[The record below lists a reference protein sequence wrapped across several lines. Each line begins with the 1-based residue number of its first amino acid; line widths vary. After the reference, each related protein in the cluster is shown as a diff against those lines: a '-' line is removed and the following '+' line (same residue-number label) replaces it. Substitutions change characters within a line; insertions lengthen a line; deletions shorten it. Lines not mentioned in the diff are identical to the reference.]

1 MAVFHTNEEVLNMV
15 DERIL
20 EAIKDEEPVAEETKT
35 EVEVNNEP
43 APDTKSEPTP
53 EEKPV
58 ETPVKTYSQD
68 DWDKMTYSFKRQ
80 LGKQKDKF
88 ESQISDYN
96 KRFTDFES
104 RLNKLANPEKPL
116 RRSDFETDDSYI
128 EALINN
134 GVEKRWAEREA
145 KMREEYEKYEAERK
159 AQEEQARELEEGI
172 SKWYPDEDK
181 RKEWYDTVS
190 RAYGEGLQELLEKE
204 QNVMNY
210 LYQTPNQSLILYK
223 LATDPQAVQSVFSIK
238 NPLMRLMAVRDLEN
252 ELVRERNTPAPAPVQ
267 TQAPKVEQA
276 APAQVNNLAK
286 AVGKPGAQVEASPDV
301 FDSTEGLR
309 DLLRKL

>member
-1 MAVFHTNEEVLNMV
+1 MV

-35 EVEVNNEP
+35 EVEVNEP

-53 EEKPV
+53 EEPV
-58 ETPVKTYSQD
+58 EAPVKTYSQD
-68 DWDKMTYSFKRQ
+68 DWDRMTYSFKRQ

-159 AQEEQARELEEGI
+159 AQEEQAREVEEGI

-181 RKEWYDTVS
+181 RQEWYDTVS

-210 LYQTPNQSLILYK
+210 LYQTPNQSLVLYK

-252 ELVRERNTPAPAPVQ
+252 ELVKERNNPTPVQ
-267 TQAPKVEQA
+267 VQAPIQKVEQA
-276 APAQVNNLAK
+276 IPAQVNNLAK
-286 AVGKPGAQVEASPDV
+286 AVGKPGAQVEAVPDV
-301 FDSTEGLR
+301 TDSVEGLR

>member
-1 MAVFHTNEEVLNMV
+1 MV

-20 EAIKDEEPVAEETKT
+20 DAIKDEEPVAEEPKT
-35 EVEVNNEP
+35 EQVNET
-43 APDTKSEPTP
+43 APETTP
-53 EEKPV
+53 ETTPEQTPATQ
-58 ETPVKTYSQD
+58 EIEPPVKTYTQD

-172 SKWYPDEDK
+172 AKWYPDEAK

-238 NPLMRLMAVRDLEN
+238 NPLMRLMAVRDMEN
-252 ELVRERNTPAPAPVQ
+252 ELVRERNTPAPDPVQ
-267 TQAPKVEQA
+267 TPAPKVEQA
-276 APAQVNNLAK
+276 NQAPAPVNNLAK
-286 AVGKPGAQVEASPDV
+286 AVGKPGAQVEATPDA
-301 FDSTEGLR
+301 FDNTDSLR
-309 DLLRKL
+309 ELLRKL

>member
-1 MAVFHTNEEVLNMV
+1 MV

-20 EAIKDEEPVAEETKT
+20 EAIKDEDPVAEEPKT

-43 APDTKSEPTP
+43 APETTSETTP
-53 EEKPV
+53 EQTPATQEV
-58 ETPVKTYSQD
+58 EAPVKTYTQD

-172 SKWYPDEDK
+172 AKWYPDEAK

-238 NPLMRLMAVRDLEN
+238 NPLMRLMAVRDMEN
-252 ELVRERNTPAPAPVQ
+252 ELVRERNNPAPVQ
-267 TQAPKVEQA
+267 APVQTPAPKVEQA
-276 APAQVNNLAK
+276 NQAPAPVNNLAK
-286 AVGKPGAQVEASPDV
+286 AVGKPGAQVEATPDA
-301 FDSTEGLR
+301 FDNTDSLR

>member
-1 MAVFHTNEEVLNMV
+1 MAV

-20 EAIKDEEPVAEETKT
+20 EAIKDEPE
-35 EVEVNNEP
+35 EVNNEQVNNEQVNNEQINETVTEEKTETP
-43 APDTKSEPTP
+43 APAP
-53 EEKPV
+53 EPV
-58 ETPVKTYSQD
+58 EPPVKTYTQD
-68 DWDKMTYSFKRQ
+68 EYDRMVYSLKRQ
-80 LGKQKDKF
+80 MGKQRDSL
-88 ESQISDYN
+88 ESKIADYN

-172 SKWYPDEDK
+172 AKWYPDETK

-238 NPLMRLMAVRDLEN
+238 NPLMRLMAVRDMEN
-252 ELVRERNTPAPAPVQ
+252 ELVRERNNPAPVQ
-267 TQAPKVEQA
+267 APVQTPAPKVEQA
-276 APAQVNNLAK
+276 NPAPVNNLAK
-286 AVGKPGAQVEASPDV
+286 AVGKPGAQVEATPDA
-301 FDSTEGLR
+301 FDNTDSLR

>member
-1 MAVFHTNEEVLNMV
+1 MV

-20 EAIKDEEPVAEETKT
+20 DAIKDEEPAAEETKT
-35 EVEVNNEP
+35 EQVNET
-43 APDTKSEPTP
+43 APETTP
-53 EEKPV
+53 ETT
-58 ETPVKTYSQD
+58 ETPSQDSEQVKQPAKTYTQE

-80 LGKQKDKF
+80 LGKQRDKF

-104 RLNKLANPEKPL
+104 RLNKLSNPEKPL
-116 RRSDFETDDSYI
+116 TRSDFETDDAYI

-134 GVEKRWAEREA
+134 GVEKRWAEREE

-172 SKWYPDEDK
+172 SKWYPDEAK

-238 NPLMRLMAVRDLEN
+238 NPLMRLMAVRDMEN
-252 ELVRERNTPAPAPVQ
+252 ELVRERNAPAPAPTQ
-267 TQAPKVEQA
+267 SPQSTPAQAP
-276 APAQVNNLAK
+276 VNNLAK
-286 AVGKPGAQVEASPDV
+286 AVGKPGSQLEATPDV

>member
-1 MAVFHTNEEVLNMV
+1 MV

-20 EAIKDEEPVAEETKT
+20 EAIKDEDPVAEETKT
-35 EVEVNNEP
+35 EQINEQTTETTP
-43 APDTKSEPTP
+43 ETTPEQTP
-53 EEKPV
+53 EEQV
-58 ETPVKTYSQD
+58 ETPIKTYTQD

-116 RRSDFETDDSYI
+116 MRADFETDDSYI

-145 KMREEYEKYEAERK
+145 KMREEYEKYEAERQ

-172 SKWYPDEDK
+172 SKWYPDEGK

-238 NPLMRLMAVRDLEN
+238 NPLMRLMAVRDMEN
-252 ELVRERNTPAPAPVQ
+252 ELVRERNTPAPVQ
-267 TQAPKVEQA
+267 TPAPQATP
-276 APAQVNNLAK
+276 APAPAPVNNLAK
-286 AVGKPGAQVEASPDV
+286 AVGKPGAQVEAVPDV
-301 FDSTEGLR
+301 TDSVEGLR
-309 DLLRKL
+309 ELLRSL

>member
-1 MAVFHTNEEVLNMV
+1 MV

-20 EAIKDEEPVAEETKT
+20 DAIKDEDPVADEPKT
-35 EVEVNNEP
+35 EVEQVNEP
-43 APDTKSEPTP
+43 APETTSETTETP
-53 EEKPV
+53 APEHV
-58 ETPVKTYSQD
+58 ETPVKTYTQD
-68 DWDKMTYSFKRQ
+68 EYDRMVYSLKRQ
-80 LGKQKDKF
+80 MGKQRDSL
-88 ESQISDYN
+88 ESKIAGYD
-96 KRFTDFES
+96 KRFSDMENRF
-104 RLNKLANPEKPL
+104 NKVLNPEKPL
-116 RRSDFETDDSYI
+116 RRSDFGSDEEFIDK
-128 EALINN
+128 LIDT

-172 SKWYPDEDK
+172 AKWYPDEAK

-252 ELVRERNTPAPAPVQ
+252 ELVRERNNPAPVQ
-267 TQAPKVEQA
+267 TPVQTPAPKVEQA
-276 APAQVNNLAK
+276 NPAPAPVNNLAK
-286 AVGKPGAQVEASPDV
+286 AVGKPGAQVEATPDA
-301 FDSTEGLR
+301 FDSTESLR
-309 DLLRKL
+309 DLLRSL

>member
-1 MAVFHTNEEVLNMV
+1 MV

-20 EAIKDEEPVAEETKT
+20 EAIKDEEPVAEEPKT
-35 EVEVNNEP
+35 EVEVNEP
-43 APDTKSEPTP
+43 APETKTEQTP
-53 EEKPV
+53 EEPV

-172 SKWYPDEDK
+172 SKWYPDEGK

-210 LYQTPNQSLILYK
+210 LYQTPNQSLVLYK
-223 LATDPQAVQSVFSIK
+223 LATDPQAVQNVFSIK

-252 ELVRERNTPAPAPVQ
+252 ELVKERNNPSPVQ
-267 TQAPKVEQA
+267 VQTSTPKVEQA

-286 AVGKPGAQVEASPDV
+286 AVGKPGAQVEAAPDV
-301 FDSTEGLR
+301 FDSTDSLR

>member
-1 MAVFHTNEEVLNMV
+1 MV

-35 EVEVNNEP
+35 EVEVNET

-53 EEKPV
+53 EEPV
-58 ETPVKTYSQD
+58 EAPVKTYSQD
-68 DWDKMTYSFKRQ
+68 DWDRMTYSFKRQ

-116 RRSDFETDDSYI
+116 RRSDFETDDAFI

-159 AQEEQARELEEGI
+159 AQEEQAREVEEGI

-210 LYQTPNQSLILYK
+210 LYQTPNQSLVLYK

-252 ELVRERNTPAPAPVQ
+252 ELVRERNNPAPAQVQ
-267 TQAPKVEQA
+267 APTPKVEQVKQ
-276 APAQVNNLAK
+276 APVNNLAK
-286 AVGKPGAQVEASPDV
+286 AVGKPGAQVEATPDA
-301 FDSTEGLR
+301 FDSTDSLR

>member
-1 MAVFHTNEEVLNMV
+1 MENNIQNLSNEVDIRKEKINTIQKSGQVVYKAKFDRTHTIA
-15 DERIL
+15 D
-20 EAIKDEEPVAEETKT
+20 
-35 EVEVNNEP
+35 
-43 APDTKSEPTP
+43 
-53 EEKPV
+53 
-58 ETPVKTYSQD
+58 
-68 DWDKMTYSFKRQ
+68 
-80 LGKQKDKF
+80 
-88 ESQISDYN
+88 
-96 KRFTDFES
+96 
-104 RLNKLANPEKPL
+104 
-116 RRSDFETDDSYI
+116 
-128 EALINN
+128 
-134 GVEKRWAEREA
+134 
-145 KMREEYEKYEAERK
+145 
-159 AQEEQARELEEGI
+159 ARELEEGI
-172 SKWYPDEDK
+172 AKWYPDEDK

-252 ELVRERNTPAPAPVQ
+252 ELVKERNNPTPVQ
-267 TQAPKVEQA
+267 AQAPTPKVEQA

-286 AVGKPGAQVEASPDV
+286 AVGKPGAQVEATPDV

>member
-1 MAVFHTNEEVLNMV
+1 MV

-35 EVEVNNEP
+35 EVEVNNEQ
-43 APDTKSEPTP
+43 APDTKSEPTS

-58 ETPVKTYSQD
+58 EPPVKTYSQD

-88 ESQISDYN
+88 ESQLSDYN

-159 AQEEQARELEEGI
+159 AQEEQAREVEEGI
-172 SKWYPDEDK
+172 SKWYPDEAK

-252 ELVRERNTPAPAPVQ
+252 ELVKERNNPTSVQ
-267 TQAPKVEQA
+267 AQATTSKVEQA

-286 AVGKPGAQVEASPDV
+286 AVGKPGAQVEATPDV

>member
-1 MAVFHTNEEVLNMV
+1 MV

-35 EVEVNNEP
+35 EVEVNEP

-53 EEKPV
+53 EEPV
-58 ETPVKTYSQD
+58 EAPVKTYSQD
-68 DWDKMTYSFKRQ
+68 DWDRMTYSFKRQ

-134 GVEKRWAEREA
+134 GVEKRWTEREA

-159 AQEEQARELEEGI
+159 AQEEQAREVEEGI

-181 RKEWYDTVS
+181 RQEWYDTVS

-210 LYQTPNQSLILYK
+210 LYQTPNQSLVLYK

-252 ELVRERNTPAPAPVQ
+252 ELVKERNNPTPVQ
-267 TQAPKVEQA
+267 AQAPIQKVEQA
-276 APAQVNNLAK
+276 IPAQVNNLAK
-286 AVGKPGAQVEASPDV
+286 AVGKPGAQVEAVPDV
-301 FDSTEGLR
+301 TDSVEGLR

>member
-1 MAVFHTNEEVLNMV
+1 MV

-20 EAIKDEEPVAEETKT
+20 DAIKDEDTVADETKT
-35 EVEVNNEP
+35 EQVNET
-43 APDTKSEPTP
+43 APETTP
-53 EEKPV
+53 ETSPETTPEDKPV
-58 ETPVKTYSQD
+58 EPPVKTYTQD
-68 DWDKMTYSFKRQ
+68 EYDRMVYSLKRQ
-80 LGKQKDKF
+80 MGKQKDSY
-88 ESQISDYN
+88 ESKLSNYD

-116 RRSDFETDDSYI
+116 MRSNFETDDAYI

-134 GVEKRWAEREA
+134 GVEKRWADREA

-172 SKWYPDEDK
+172 AKWYPDEDK

-223 LATDPQAVQSVFSIK
+223 LATDPQAVQNVFSIK
-238 NPLMRLMAVRDLEN
+238 NPLMRLMAVRDMEN
-252 ELVRERNTPAPAPVQ
+252 ELVRERNNPTPTPVSQVTTPTPAPAP
-267 TQAPKVEQA
+267 
-276 APAQVNNLAK
+276 AQPVNNLAK
-286 AVGKPGAQVEASPDV
+286 SVGKPGAQIEATPDV
-301 FDSTEGLR
+301 FDNTDGLR
-309 DLLRKL
+309 ELLRSM

>member
-1 MAVFHTNEEVLNMV
+1 MV

-20 EAIKDEEPVAEETKT
+20 EAIKDEEPVAEESKT
-35 EVEVNNEP
+35 EVEVNEP
-43 APDTKSEPTP
+43 APETKSEPKP
-53 EEKPV
+53 EEQV

-145 KMREEYEKYEAERK
+145 KMREEYEKYEAERQ

-172 SKWYPDEDK
+172 AKWYPDEDK

-210 LYQTPNQSLILYK
+210 LYQTPNQSLVLYK
-223 LATDPQAVQSVFSIK
+223 LATDPQAVQNVFSIK

-252 ELVRERNTPAPAPVQ
+252 ELVKERNNPTPVQ
-267 TQAPKVEQA
+267 VQATTSKVEQA
-276 APAQVNNLAK
+276 APAPVNNLAK
-286 AVGKPGAQVEASPDV
+286 AVGKPGSQVEATPDV
-301 FDSTEGLR
+301 TDSVEGLR

>member
-1 MAVFHTNEEVLNMV
+1 MV

-20 EAIKDEEPVAEETKT
+20 EAIKDEEPVAEEPKT
-35 EVEVNNEP
+35 EVEVNEP
-43 APDTKSEPTP
+43 APETKTEPTP
-53 EEKPV
+53 EEPV

-159 AQEEQARELEEGI
+159 AQEEQAREVEEGI
-172 SKWYPDEDK
+172 SKWYPDEGK

-210 LYQTPNQSLILYK
+210 LYQTPNQSLVLYK
-223 LATDPQAVQSVFSIK
+223 LATDPQAVQNVFSIK

-252 ELVRERNTPAPAPVQ
+252 ELVKERNNTAPVQ
-267 TQAPKVEQA
+267 VQTSTPKVEQA

-301 FDSTEGLR
+301 FDSTDSLR

>member
-1 MAVFHTNEEVLNMV
+1 MAV

-20 EAIKDEEPVAEETKT
+20 EAIKDEPE
-35 EVEVNNEP
+35 EVNNEQVNETVTEEKTETP
-43 APDTKSEPTP
+43 APAP
-53 EEKPV
+53 EPV
-58 ETPVKTYSQD
+58 EPPVKTYTQE

-80 LGKQKDKF
+80 LGKQRDKF

-116 RRSDFETDDSYI
+116 TRSDFETDDAYI

-134 GVEKRWAEREA
+134 GVEKRWVEREA

-172 SKWYPDEDK
+172 AKWYPDEAK
-181 RKEWYDTVS
+181 RKEWHDTVS

-223 LATDPQAVQSVFSIK
+223 LATDPQAVRSIFSVK
-238 NPLMRLMAVRDLEN
+238 NPLMRLMAVRDIEN
-252 ELVRERNTPAPAPVQ
+252 ELVKERSNPTPVQ
-267 TQAPKVEQA
+267 TSSPQTTQTTPS
-276 APAQVNNLAK
+276 PVNNLAK
-286 AVGKPGAQVEASPDV
+286 AVGKPGAQVEATPDV
-301 FDSTEGLR
+301 FDSTEELR

>member
-1 MAVFHTNEEVLNMV
+1 MV

-20 EAIKDEEPVAEETKT
+20 EAIKDEDPVAEETKT
-35 EVEVNNEP
+35 EQINEQTTETTP
-43 APDTKSEPTP
+43 ETTPEQTP
-53 EEKPV
+53 EEQV
-58 ETPVKTYSQD
+58 ETPIKTYTQD

-116 RRSDFETDDSYI
+116 MRADFETDDAYI

-145 KMREEYEKYEAERK
+145 KMREEYEKYEAERQ

-172 SKWYPDEDK
+172 SKWYPDEGK

-238 NPLMRLMAVRDLEN
+238 NPLMRLMAVRDMEN
-252 ELVRERNTPAPAPVQ
+252 ELVRERNTPAPVQ
-267 TQAPKVEQA
+267 TPAPQATP
-276 APAQVNNLAK
+276 APAPAPVNNLAK
-286 AVGKPGAQVEASPDV
+286 AVGKPGAQVEAVPDV
-301 FDSTEGLR
+301 TDSVEGLR
-309 DLLRKL
+309 ELLRSL

>member
-1 MAVFHTNEEVLNMV
+1 MV

-20 EAIKDEEPVAEETKT
+20 DAIKDEDTVAEETK
-35 EVEVNNEP
+35 VEQVNDTAPETTPEP
-43 APDTKSEPTP
+43 TPEPTP

-58 ETPVKTYSQD
+58 EPPVKTYTQE
-68 DWDKMTYSFKRQ
+68 DWDKMVYSFKRQ
-80 LGKQKDKF
+80 MGKQKDSY
-88 ESQISDYN
+88 ESKLSNYD

-104 RLNKLANPEKPL
+104 RLNKITNPEKPL
-116 RRSDFETDDSYI
+116 RREDFGSDDEFIEKLIDS
-128 EALINN
+128 

-172 SKWYPDEDK
+172 AKWYPDEAK

-223 LATDPQAVQSVFSIK
+223 LSTDPQAVQTIFSIK
-238 NPLMRLMAVRDLEN
+238 NPLMRLMAVRDMEN
-252 ELVRERNTPAPAPVQ
+252 ELVRERNNPTPAPAP
-267 TQAPKVEQA
+267 QAPQNETP
-276 APAQVNNLAK
+276 APTQPPVNNLAK
-286 AVGKPGAQVEASPDV
+286 AVGKPGAQVEATPDV
-301 FDSTEGLR
+301 TDSVEGLR

>member
-1 MAVFHTNEEVLNMV
+1 MV

-20 EAIKDEEPVAEETKT
+20 DAIKDEDPVAEEPK
-35 EVEVNNEP
+35 VEVNETAPETTPETTETP
-43 APDTKSEPTP
+43 APAPEQVEP
-53 EEKPV
+53 
-58 ETPVKTYSQD
+58 PVKTYTQD

-80 LGKQKDKF
+80 LGKQRDKF

-116 RRSDFETDDSYI
+116 MRSDFETDDAYI

-134 GVEKRWAEREA
+134 GVEKRWSEREA

-172 SKWYPDEDK
+172 AKWYPDEGK

-223 LATDPQAVQSVFSIK
+223 LATDPKAVQSVFSIK
-238 NPLMRLMAVRDLEN
+238 NPLMRLMAVRDMEN
-252 ELVRERNTPAPAPVQ
+252 SLVQERT
-267 TQAPKVEQA
+267 APKVEPQNVQTQNTQ
-276 APAQVNNLAK
+276 PQVAVEPKINNLSK
-286 AVGKPGAQVEASPDV
+286 AVGKPGAQIEAVPDV
-301 FDSTEGLR
+301 TDSVESLR
-309 DLLRKL
+309 ELLRSL

>member
-1 MAVFHTNEEVLNMV
+1 MV

-35 EVEVNNEP
+35 EVEVNEP
-43 APDTKSEPTP
+43 APETNPEQTS

-145 KMREEYEKYEAERK
+145 KMREEYEKYEAERQ

-172 SKWYPDEDK
+172 AKWYPDEGK

-210 LYQTPNQSLILYK
+210 LYQTPNQSLVLYK
-223 LATDPQAVQSVFSIK
+223 LATDPQAVQNVFSIK

-252 ELVRERNTPAPAPVQ
+252 ELVKERNNPATVQAP
-267 TQAPKVEQA
+267 TPKVEQA
-276 APAQVNNLAK
+276 TPAPVNNLAK
-286 AVGKPGAQVEASPDV
+286 AVGKPGSQVEATPDA
-301 FDSTEGLR
+301 FDNTDSLR

>member
-1 MAVFHTNEEVLNMV
+1 MVDARILDAIKDDETEAPETTETTVEQTNPEPNEEVQSNI
-15 DERIL
+15 EQ
-20 EAIKDEEPVAEETKT
+20 
-35 EVEVNNEP
+35 NNTQIEQ
-43 APDTKSEPTP
+43 A
-53 EEKPV
+53 PV
-58 ETPVKTYSQD
+58 EKTYTQSEY
-68 DWDKMTYSFKRQ
+68 DKMVFSLKRQ
-80 LGKQKDKF
+80 LGKQKDKYN
-88 ESQISDYN
+88 EQLADYN

-145 KMREEYEKYEAERK
+145 KMREEYEKYEAERQ
-159 AQEEQARELEEGI
+159 AQEEQAREVEEGI
-172 SKWYPDEDK
+172 AKWYPDEDK

-210 LYQTPNQSLILYK
+210 LYQTPNQSLVLYK

-252 ELVRERNTPAPAPVQ
+252 ELVRERNNPTPVQ
-267 TQAPKVEQA
+267 TQAPTQKVEQT
-276 APAQVNNLAK
+276 PVNNLAK
-286 AVGKPGAQVEASPDV
+286 AVGKPGAQVEATPDA
-301 FDSTEGLR
+301 FDSTDSLR